1 MSAQIIIFFLIGL
14 IAGFM
19 SGMFGIGGGSVRI
32 PLLNLTGLP
41 LLTAFAINLFVIPF
55 ASSVGAIS
63 HRKNIDKRIAVH
75 MVLGGSLG
83 SLVGAILTGLI
94 PTLVLAIIFV
104 IISLITVVGV
114 YLDRIAP
121 KLYQRIRP
129 SAKNIVNGSFC
140 LNLITGMR
148 GGSGGSLFPPF
159 LRAMHLDIHRAIATS
174 LFVTVFTAI
183 AAIIIYWH
191 RGDIFWLP
199 ALFVLIGSMIGARLG
214 SKLSLKTEPLWLEIG
229 LSGLIVSLAL
239 LTVYKAV

>member
-1 MSAQIIIFFLIGL
+1 MSAQIIIFFLIGI

-55 ASSVGAIS
+55 SSGVGAIS
-63 HRKNIDKRIAVH
+63 HRKNIDKRIALY
-75 MVLGGSLG
+75 MVVGGSLG
-83 SLVGAILTGLI
+83 SLVGAFLAGLI
-94 PTLVLAIIFV
+94 PTLILAIIFV
-104 IISLITVVGV
+104 IISLITIVGV
-114 YLDRIAP
+114 YLDKIAP
-121 KLYQRIRP
+121 KLSRRISP
-129 SAKNIVNGSFC
+129 SAKNIVSGSSC

-174 LFVTVFTAI
+174 LFVTIFTAI

-199 ALFVLIGSMIGARLG
+199 ALFVLMGSTIGARVG
-214 SKLSLKTEPLWLEIG
+214 SKLSLKTRPFWLEIG
-229 LSGLIVSLAL
+229 LSGLIVILAL